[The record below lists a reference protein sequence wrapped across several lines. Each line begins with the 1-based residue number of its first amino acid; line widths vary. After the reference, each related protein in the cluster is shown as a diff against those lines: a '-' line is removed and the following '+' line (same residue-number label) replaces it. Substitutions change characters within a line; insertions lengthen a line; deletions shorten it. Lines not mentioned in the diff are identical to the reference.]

1 MHIGFIGAG
10 GITDTHM
17 RAARSVPGVQIAA
30 VVGANRDKTVHLA
43 REHGAVAY
51 DDLEQFLAHRP
62 MDMVAI
68 GSPSGLHGEQGMAA
82 ARRGLHV
89 LVEKPLD
96 VTTARADALIA
107 AADAAN
113 VRLGVFFQDRLR
125 PSVRDMKR
133 TIDEGQLGSPVMI
146 SGRVKWYRV
155 PEYYTGS
162 RWRGTAALDGGGA
175 LMNQAIHTLDL
186 MQWMFGPVTRV
197 YGAAAT
203 RLHRIEVE
211 DTLTAVLEFESGA
224 LGTIEAGTSIYP
236 GYQRRLEVTGSE
248 GTLILEHD
256 KLVGL
261 DLRAVPAELDRPA
274 ASTDTTASAASP
286 IVSDASAHAR
296 VIEDFLR
303 AIEHKTRPACD
314 GREGRKSVAAG
325 RSHLRLG
332 SIPSTGETR
341 PPARDS
347 SRQRGAFH
355 ERSASARSRSR
366 AISSGR
372 TFDKGG
378 RTGPPARPS
387 KSMRAFITLTSY
399 PRRRARN
406 A

>member
-1 MHIGFIGAG
+1 MDIGFIGAG

-256 KLVGL
+256 KLVGV

-274 ASTDTTASAASP
+274 ASNDTTASAASP

-303 AIEHKTRPACD
+303 AIEHKTGPACD
-314 GREGRKSVAAG
+314 GREGRKSVALVEA
-325 RSHLRLG
+325 
-332 SIPSTGETR
+332 IY
-341 PPARDS
+341 
-347 SRQRGAFH
+347 
-355 ERSASARSRSR
+355 ASARSHQPVKPDP
-366 AISSGR
+366 G
-372 TFDKGG
+372 
-378 RTGPPARPS
+378 
-387 KSMRAFITLTSY
+387 
-399 PRRRARN
+399 
-406 A
+406 

>member
-1 MHIGFIGAG
+1 
-10 GITDTHM
+10 
-17 RAARSVPGVQIAA
+17 
-30 VVGANRDKTVHLA
+30 
-43 REHGAVAY
+43 
-51 DDLEQFLAHRP
+51 

-89 LVEKPLD
+89 LVEKPLE

-113 VRLGVFFQDRLR
+113 VRLGVFFPRSAAAVGARHEAHHRRGPARIAGHDLR
-125 PSVRDMKR
+125 AREM
-133 TIDEGQLGSPVMI
+133 
-146 SGRVKWYRV
+146 V
-155 PEYYTGS
+155 PGTGTAHGS
-162 RWRGTAALDGGGA
+162 RWRGTPALDGGGA

-186 MQWMFGPVTRV
+186 MEWMFGPVTRV

-261 DLRAVPAELDRPA
+261 DLRTVPAELDRPA

-286 IVSDASAHAR
+286 IVPDASAT
-296 VIEDFLR
+296 R
-303 AIEHKTRPACD
+303 A
-314 GREGRKSVAAG
+314 
-325 RSHLRLG
+325 
-332 SIPSTGETR
+332 
-341 PPARDS
+341 
-347 SRQRGAFH
+347 
-355 ERSASARSRSR
+355 
-366 AISSGR
+366 
-372 TFDKGG
+372 
-378 RTGPPARPS
+378 
-387 KSMRAFITLTSY
+387 
-399 PRRRARN
+399 
-406 A
+406 